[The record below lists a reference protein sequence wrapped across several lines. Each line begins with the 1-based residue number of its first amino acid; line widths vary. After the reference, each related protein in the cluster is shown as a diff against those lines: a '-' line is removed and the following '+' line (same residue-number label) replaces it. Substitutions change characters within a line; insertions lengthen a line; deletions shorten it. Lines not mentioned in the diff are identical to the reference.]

1 MTRSL
6 HCLVSGR
13 VQGVAYRAFVLDQAR
28 KIGLTGWARNLPGG
42 QVEVLAQGTDQA
54 LERLEGQLRK
64 GPFLARVDSVDSV
77 FVEHEAPYKDF
88 QITR

>member
-6 HCLVSGR
+6 HCVVSGR

-28 KIGLTGWARNLPGG
+28 KLGLTGWGRNLPSG
-42 QVEVLAQGTDQA
+42 QVEVLAQGPDAA
-54 LERLEGQLRK
+54 LEKLEGQLRK
-64 GPFLARVDSVDSV
+64 GPFLARVDTVDSA
-77 FVEHEAPYKDF
+77 FVEDEALYKDF

>member
-6 HCLVSGR
+6 HCLVSGQ

-28 KIGLTGWARNLPGG
+28 KLGLTGWVRNLPGG
-42 QVEVLAQGTDQA
+42 QVEVMAQGPDEA
-54 LERLEGQLRK
+54 LGKLKGQLRK
-64 GPFLARVDSVDSV
+64 GPYLARVDTVESD
-77 FVEHEAPYKDF
+77 FFEHEATYTDF